1 MQNLYLESVLM
12 SFAETIRNEKEK
24 ISIVSEKWTVLH
36 HLLSSRRGKCKT
48 CIMQILAVIN

>member
-1 MQNLYLESVLM
+1 M

-36 HLLSSRRGKCKT
+36 HLLSSRRENAKL
-48 CIMQILAVIN
+48 I